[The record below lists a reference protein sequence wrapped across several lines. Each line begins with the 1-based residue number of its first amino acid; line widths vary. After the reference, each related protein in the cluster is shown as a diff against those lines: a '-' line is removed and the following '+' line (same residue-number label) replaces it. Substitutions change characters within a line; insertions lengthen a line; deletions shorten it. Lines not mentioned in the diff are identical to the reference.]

1 MAAAAAGVY
10 NRPGADF
17 SLLCAE
23 VRVPFRELLKQL
35 VAGIE
40 GASGAVLLES
50 AGEAVQWH
58 AADERQVERLRL
70 RSAYVAV
77 VLQNSRVIAARTA
90 AGETAHLVLQYDGVS
105 FIAQAVE
112 HDYFV
117 VIELR
122 PSANIGQAL
131 YRLQPMIASLRRQF
145 SG

>member
-1 MAAAAAGVY
+1 M
-10 NRPGADF
+10 
-17 SLLCAE
+17 
-23 VRVPFRELLKQL
+23 PFLELLKQL

-40 GASGAVLLES
+40 GASGAILLES

-58 AADERQVERLRL
+58 AADERHAERLRL

-77 VLQNSRVIAARTA
+77 VLQNSRAMAARTA
-90 AGETAHLVLQYDGVS
+90 AGEAAHLVLQYDGAS

-112 HDYFV
+112 NDYFV
-117 VIELR
+117 VIELC

-131 YRLQPMIASLRRQF
+131 HRLQPMIARLRRQL